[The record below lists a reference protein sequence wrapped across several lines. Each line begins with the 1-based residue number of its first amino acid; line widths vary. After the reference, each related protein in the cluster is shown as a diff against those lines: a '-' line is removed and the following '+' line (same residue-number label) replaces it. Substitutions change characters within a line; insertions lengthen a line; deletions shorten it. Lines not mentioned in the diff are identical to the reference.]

1 MCKRDDGRWQ
11 PNYSNM
17 GGAFASSAIS
27 NAYYPRSYR
36 GVGLVFENVA
46 ITSAGRMAS
55 AILKEFVV
63 LRKFTHNV
71 NYPK

>member
-1 MCKRDDGRWQ
+1 MTAAGSRTTRTWVVL
-11 PNYSNM
+11 
-17 GGAFASSAIS
+17 ASSAIS

-46 ITSAGRMAS
+46 IASAGLMDS